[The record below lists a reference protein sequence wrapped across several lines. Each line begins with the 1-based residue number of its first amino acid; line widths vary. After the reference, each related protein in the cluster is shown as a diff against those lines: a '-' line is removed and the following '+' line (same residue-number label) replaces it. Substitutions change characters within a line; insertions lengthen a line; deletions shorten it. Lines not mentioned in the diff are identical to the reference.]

1 MLKIYVNA
9 DEVWNYFQKHK
20 ARLGNALDVI
30 AESVEDGVETGLQ
43 IFVTEENGYPQL
55 SVEIG
60 DEVLEKEFAISESD
74 CALVARKFFKMVENF
89 THKSN
94 KAADTPETDEADET
108 DIEIVAEREFELC
121 EAFLSFLM
129 FAMGYDESEAAN
141 IPIDEEFLIPLLD
154 EVEAICADAGLPFY
168 RPQVIA
174 DDDGQMKIIGL

>member
-30 AESVEDGVETGLQ
+30 AESVDNGVETGLQ

-60 DEVLEKEFAISESD
+60 NEVLEKEFAISESD

-89 THKSN
+89 V
-94 KAADTPETDEADET
+94 PMTDEAAAISESNETDET
-108 DIEIVAEREFELC
+108 DIEIIAEREFELC

-129 FAMGYDESEAAN
+129 FAMGYDEAEAADF
-141 IPIDEEFLIPLLD
+141 PVDEEFLIPLLD
-154 EVEAICADAGLPFY
+154 EIEVICADVGLPFY
-168 RPQVIA
+168 RPQVIT